1 MVAPGRGRERGKK
14 RADPPP
20 FPPNFLDLSLFF
32 CAPLLSPS
40 DTDVENNLT
49 VAISSD
55 KGLCGGVNSAVSK
68 YTRAV
73 VAAEAA
79 GEGKKSTMVVIGEK
93 GRAQLGRGPS
103 AADIVATV
111 ADYGKV
117 RVTFSQVSA
126 IAGLLLAKE
135 YDVCRLVYN
144 RFVSAISYKPT
155 IATILSPD
163 ALEKAAEAGGGLDAY
178 EVEGPDRAE
187 LLQSM
192 AELQLGAAVYNAFLE
207 SFVSEQS
214 ARMAAMES
222 SSKNASELISKLTL
236 SYNRSRQAAI
246 TTELTEI
253 ISGAAALEG

>member
-1 MVAPGRGRERGKK
+1 MPRAVGEREERSAPIL
-14 RADPPP
+14 PPYP
-20 FPPNFLDLSLFF
+20 QTSSTSHFFF

-236 SYNRSRQAAI
+236 SYNRSRQAAL
-246 TTELTEI
+246 TTVLTEI